1 MKNDKLIVAKKKFKS
16 RLIVGTGKYK
26 NMSECAKA
34 IKLSGA
40 EIVTVAVRRVNITD
54 KKKPLLMDYID
65 PKKITYLP
73 NTAGCFNSE
82 EALRTLRLAREIGG
96 WKLVKLEVLGDKQN
110 LFPDMIETL
119 KSTEVLASN
128 KGLKWVDKHFKMQS
142 GNRIESVLMHEKNR
156 TTVCISSQVGCAV
169 DCKFCA
175 TASMGFIQNLS
186 TGEIVDQVIHL
197 QSFSENPITNVVFMG
212 MGEPFLNYSR
222 VIEAAKI
229 LNEKMGFGAR
239 RITIS
244 TAGIISKI
252 RQMADENHQFKLAIS
267 LNASNEKSRIK
278 IMPITKTNSLASLI
292 ESARYYYQKTRRF
305 ITFEYVLLRGINDS
319 PEDGIRLIEMLQSLP
334 CKVNVIPYNEIGGV
348 YTRPEE
354 SVIHTF
360 LKSLIDAP
368 FTVTVRWSKGT
379 DIDAGCGQLAIKEVA

>member
-1 MKNDKLIVAKKKFKS
+1 
-16 RLIVGTGKYK
+16 
-26 NMSECAKA
+26 MSETK
-34 IKLSGA
+34 
-40 EIVTVAVRRVNITD
+40 NITQQSYLELDAD
-54 KKKPLLMDYID
+54 KFSSILAELGESQFRSQQIDNWLYEHNVAAWDEMENIPQSLRDELKKRLPLHPLEIDQIIGSD
-65 PKKITYLP
+65 PKQTQKFL
-73 NTAGCFNSE
+73 
-82 EALRTLRLAREIGG
+82 
-96 WKLVKLEVLGDKQN
+96 
-110 LFPDMIETL
+110 
-119 KSTEVLASN
+119 
-128 KGLKWVDKHFKMQS
+128 FKMQS

-244 TAGIISKI
+244 TAGIVSKI